1 MCAYVDFFL
10 LLIFWWGL
18 QGFLKAQKAACGW
31 KGGATVVVPRG
42 KYFVRGVIFSGHCKG
57 PIGFKLMG
65 DLLAPKYESSI
76 NSKPLD
82 FWLKFSYVEN
92 LSIYGGGKLYGERSS
107 IWSYKGKCV
116 QEGCST
122 PSPHVS
128 ALLIAFPKIK

>member
-1 MCAYVDFFL
+1 M
-10 LLIFWWGL
+10 
-18 QGFLKAQKAACGW
+18 KAWKAACGW
-31 KGGATVVVPRG
+31 KGGTTMVVPRG

-65 DLLAPKYESSI
+65 DLLAPKYESSV

-92 LSIYGGGKLYGERSS
+92 LSIYGGEKLYGEGSL

-116 QEGCST
+116 QEGYSILF
-122 PSPHVS
+122 PHVS
-128 ALLIAFPKIK
+128 AHIIAFPKIK

>member
-1 MCAYVDFFL
+1 M
-10 LLIFWWGL
+10 
-18 QGFLKAQKAACGW
+18 KAWKASCGW
-31 KGGATVVVPRG
+31 KGGTTMVVPRG

-65 DLLAPKYESSI
+65 DLLAPKYESSV

-92 LSIYGGGKLYGERSS
+92 LSIYGGEKLYGEGSS

-116 QEGCST
+116 QEGFSI
-122 PSPHVS
+122 PFPHVS
-128 ALLIAFPKIK
+128 AHIIAFPKIK

>member
-1 MCAYVDFFL
+1 MLISFL
-10 LLIFWWGL
+10 LFIFWWGL
-18 QGFLKAQKAACGW
+18 QGILKAWKASCGW
-31 KGGATVVVPRG
+31 KGGTTMVVPRG

-65 DLLAPKYESSI
+65 DLLAPKYESSV

-92 LSIYGGGKLYGERSS
+92 LSIYGGEKLYGEGSS

-116 QEGCST
+116 QEGCSILF
-122 PSPHVS
+122 PHVS
-128 ALLIAFPKIK
+128 AHIIAFPKIK